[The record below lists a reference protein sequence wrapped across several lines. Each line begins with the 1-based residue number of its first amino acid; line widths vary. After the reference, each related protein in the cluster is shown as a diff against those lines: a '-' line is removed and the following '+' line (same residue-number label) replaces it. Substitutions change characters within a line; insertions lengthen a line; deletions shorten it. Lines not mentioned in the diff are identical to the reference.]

1 MFLIN
6 KFAKSTNQ
14 YLLVLIYATGSLFSQ
29 EPNKNLSIS
38 YYNGLIN
45 SNILTKKFSGTN
57 KSSTSFLIPNFS
69 LTKKRI
75 YLNVSPTISKDSIV
89 FNYAYIKYEI
99 KDSELIFGRFHP
111 TLSSE
116 NHEISSGSMIESR
129 NTIPIPRIGL
139 STVKEFK
146 GLKFKFELYHGLMEK
161 NNQITKAPF
170 LHDKK
175 LYISKDFEK
184 WILSGG
190 LHQVTIWGGGSKEYG
205 IQPSS
210 FEDFV
215 RVFFGDKSKDN
226 RGTIE
231 DQGNALGDVRG
242 MWDISLRT
250 NTKINYIKTYYQ
262 IFFEDKSGL
271 RLNRYAS
278 YFDGLFG
285 LELKYNNQ
293 LLLVERLKT
302 TYQGGSTHPPGV
314 DSYYY
319 TRAYPPGWVYKQRT
333 IGNAFI
339 SPLNNRVKM
348 LYLYYNVSFDDYNL
362 SFGHINGKYFYPFTE
377 KIDYTSL
384 IENEIGENFKE
395 SFLQIS
401 KKINSNLSIELI
413 FEKQMNELS
422 SILGITFSY

>member
-175 LYISKDFEK
+175 LY
-184 WILSGG
+184 
-190 LHQVTIWGGGSKEYG
+190 
-205 IQPSS
+205 
-210 FEDFV
+210 
-215 RVFFGDKSKDN
+215 
-226 RGTIE
+226 
-231 DQGNALGDVRG
+231 
-242 MWDISLRT
+242 
-250 NTKINYIKTYYQ
+250 
-262 IFFEDKSGL
+262 
-271 RLNRYAS
+271 
-278 YFDGLFG
+278 
-285 LELKYNNQ
+285 
-293 LLLVERLKT
+293 
-302 TYQGGSTHPPGV
+302 
-314 DSYYY
+314 
-319 TRAYPPGWVYKQRT
+319 
-333 IGNAFI
+333 
-339 SPLNNRVKM
+339 
-348 LYLYYNVSFDDYNL
+348 
-362 SFGHINGKYFYPFTE
+362 
-377 KIDYTSL
+377 
-384 IENEIGENFKE
+384 
-395 SFLQIS
+395 
-401 KKINSNLSIELI
+401 
-413 FEKQMNELS
+413 
-422 SILGITFSY
+422 